1 MKRILVTGAGGPAAS
16 NFIKSLRMVS
26 EDFYIVGT
34 DTNPLHLELAPV
46 DTSYLLPKCDSPS
59 YIPKLNGIIKKEKID
74 LVYPQPDIE
83 VAVISE
89 NREEIYAKVF
99 LPRKETIRTCQD
111 KMALT
116 KVLEKNDV
124 PIPISFSIKN
134 KTDLDRALKSL
145 LALNSDKAWLRA
157 VKGAGG
163 RASLPIKDA
172 KHGGMWIDY
181 WKKNRGLDWDSFMIS
196 EYLPGREFAFQSI
209 WKDGEVITSQ
219 ARERLEYLF
228 AYLTPSG
235 QTSSPTVAKTVHRD
249 DVNRIA
255 IDAVLAV
262 DKSASGVFCVDL
274 KENTNGVPCVT
285 EINSGRFFTTSNFFS
300 EAGVNMPY
308 MYVKLAFNEPFERP
322 PKFNPLP
329 EGWYWIRL
337 MDMGHKLI
345 KGEKWKNRKL
355 S

>member
-16 NFIKSLRMVS
+16 NFIKSLRMGT
-26 EDFYIVGT
+26 ENFYIVGT

-46 DTSYLLPKCDSPS
+46 DASYLLPRCDNPS
-59 YIPKLNGIIKKEKID
+59 YIPRLNEIIKKEMID
-74 LVYPQPDIE
+74 LVHPQPDIE
-83 VAVISE
+83 VSIISE
-89 NREEIYAKVF
+89 RREEIDAKTF
-99 LPRKETIRTCQD
+99 LPSKETIRTCQD
-111 KMALT
+111 KMDLA
-116 KVLEKNDV
+116 KVIQKNDV
-124 PIPISFSIKN
+124 SRPISFPIRN
-134 KTDLDRALKSL
+134 KYDLNRALRSL
-145 LALNSDKAWLRA
+145 LDLNPDKAWLRA

-172 KHGGMWIDY
+172 KHGEMWIDY

-196 EYLPGREFAFQSI
+196 EYLPGSEFAFQSI

-235 QTSSPTVAKTVHRD
+235 QTSSPTVAKTVHRE
-249 DVNRIA
+249 DVNMIA
-255 IDAVLAV
+255 TNAVMAV

-274 KENTNGVPCVT
+274 KENTKGVPCVT

-308 MYVKLAFNEPFERP
+308 MYIKLAFNEPFERP

-355 S
+355 T